1 MSKLLQNMDDQII
14 KAKEQALIRRDILDR
29 VEIWKFAVEEE
40 MWLDEYERDENRYSA
55 VRGADK
61 NLKRAEKARV
71 LVSEIQSMVWNL
83 TAKVKAWE
91 VDKGIS
97 FLYEKVPLL
106 DSLDDY
112 NVHRK
117 QKSRGFGY
125 QPNEIKFLA
134 DVIAEVPTS
143 SSDTT
148 VVELQSPLHIL
159 QILKT
164 MAEGAKQGDKLV
176 YFFSGHGLKF
186 DEEYCM
192 DLGPDQDGKLQQ
204 LYDGILRI

>member
-117 QKSRGFGY
+117 QKSR
-125 QPNEIKFLA
+125 
-134 DVIAEVPTS
+134 
-143 SSDTT
+143 
-148 VVELQSPLHIL
+148 
-159 QILKT
+159 LKNK
-164 MAEGAKQGDKLV
+164 AL
-176 YFFSGHGLKF
+176 YSIFF
-186 DEEYCM
+186 
-192 DLGPDQDGKLQQ
+192 P
-204 LYDGILRI
+204 R